1 MNTLK
6 SYKYTLEGL
15 DCAACAKKVEDE
27 IANIEGYE
35 EVVVN
40 FSTLKLTF
48 KTDKP
53 SPKKEITKLVRKL
66 EPDVEVLEDGEE
78 NHDKEEHN
86 GNDIARI
93 VIGIAIY
100 LIAIVGKFN
109 TIVKSVLT
117 IIAFVILLYKTAKK
131 GFKQLFKNKVLD
143 ENMLIVV
150 SAIGAY
156 LVGKNSEGLMVI
168 TLYEIGKILESK
180 AVNKTRKSISDLMN
194 IKPEYANLK
203 TR

>member
-93 VIGIAIY
+93 VIGIAI
-100 LIAIVGKFN
+100 
-109 TIVKSVLT
+109 
-117 IIAFVILLYKTAKK
+117 
-131 GFKQLFKNKVLD
+131 
-143 ENMLIVV
+143 
-150 SAIGAY
+150 
-156 LVGKNSEGLMVI
+156 
-168 TLYEIGKILESK
+168 
-180 AVNKTRKSISDLMN
+180 
-194 IKPEYANLK
+194 
-203 TR
+203 